1 MFYCNEQDS
10 MWNKLQHISQQW
22 WLTLKQPDQQYP
34 VECQERKKQGFEL
47 QMHKQMLQPSH
58 SGYLPMLDDQTNEK
72 TGSCP
77 NLRIHNMLE
86 GSHPIPIPAQTST
99 LRLITDIT
107 MKTTKPMKSCCR
119 KINKVLRA
127 TPPVLSVWPWKL
139 KLDEGSQNKSVWLSK
154 MVLVKHFCKVCWGC

>member
-1 MFYCNEQDS
+1 MCAASISALTLDCRSKRFPAILPAPPMFYCNEQDS

-77 NLRIHNMLE
+77 NLRIHNKHAE
-86 GSHPIPIPAQTST
+86 RFPSYSHTC
-99 LRLITDIT
+99 TDINSKIQNRHYNEDY
-107 MKTTKPMKSCCR
+107 KT
-119 KINKVLRA
+119 NKVML
-127 TPPVLSVWPWKL
+127 
-139 KLDEGSQNKSVWLSK
+139 
-154 MVLVKHFCKVCWGC
+154 